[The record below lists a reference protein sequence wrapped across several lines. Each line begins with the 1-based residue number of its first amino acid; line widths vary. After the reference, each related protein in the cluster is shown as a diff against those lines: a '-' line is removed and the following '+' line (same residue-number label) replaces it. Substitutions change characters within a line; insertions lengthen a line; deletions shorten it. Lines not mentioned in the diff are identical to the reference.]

1 MRLLRLILLMGMT
14 VCAASAAVK
23 PNIILILADDLG
35 FSDIGCYGGEIKT
48 PNIDALAKGGI
59 RFSQFYNGARCCPTR
74 ASLMTGLYAHQAG
87 VGDMVD
93 TYAAAVRE
101 RMNSP
106 AYTDRLS
113 PSAPTVAEELRKVGY
128 RTLMSG
134 KWHLGYRTNEWPSA
148 RGFDRSFALIHGA
161 MNYYGLGIQN
171 AGAPGAVMMELD
183 GKKFVP
189 PQEGF
194 FATDAFTDYAIGFL
208 NEDEARKRPFFLYM
222 AYNAPHWPLQ
232 ARAETIAKHRGTYR
246 AKGWDKVRAERLERL
261 KKAEFMDERTEL
273 APRAP
278 RVAEWEQATEEA
290 REQWDLEMAVYAA
303 QVEELDTN
311 IGRLLE
317 ALKKSGRDRNTMI
330 LFMSDNGGAAE
341 DPNRSAAGAVLG
353 TRESYEGYRVQGA
366 HVSSAPFRKTKKF
379 THEGG
384 IAAPLIVNW
393 EGIDAA
399 RRGSVVKDVAHIIDM
414 MPTVVELAGG
424 AARKEFEGVN
434 LAAVFKG
441 ETLKRE
447 GALFW
452 EHEGNRA
459 AREGNWKIVS
469 TFGEP
474 WELYDLGE
482 DRTELRNLA
491 RSKPEVLAR
500 MAGAYEAWAKRVGV
514 LPWQ

>member
-1 MRLLRLILLMGMT
+1 MRLWRVILLAGL
-14 VCAASAAVK
+14 VFVARGAEK
-23 PNIILILADDLG
+23 PNIVLILADDMG
-35 FSDIGCYGGEIKT
+35 FSDLGCYGGEIET

-101 RMNSP
+101 RMNSA

-113 PSAPTVAEELRKVGY
+113 PAAPTVAEELRKIGY

-171 AGAPGAVMMELD
+171 AGAPGAVSMELD

-189 PQEGF
+189 AQEGF
-194 FATDAFTDYAIGFL
+194 FATDAFADYAIEFL
-208 NEDEARKRPFFLYM
+208 KEDSKRPFFLYF
-222 AYNAPHWPLQ
+222 APTAPHWPLH
-232 ARAETIAKHRGTYR
+232 ARAETIAKHRGTYK
-246 AKGWDKVRAERLERL
+246 AKGWDKLRAERLERL
-261 KKAEFMDERTEL
+261 KAMGIIDARTEL

-278 RVAEWEQATEEA
+278 RVAEWERATEEA
-290 REQWDLEMAVYAA
+290 REQWDSEMAVYAA
-303 QVEELDTN
+303 QVEELDAN
-311 IGRLLE
+311 VGRLME
-317 ALKKSGRDRNTMI
+317 ALKKRGGNTMI
-330 LFMSDNGGAAE
+330 FFMSDNGGAAE

-393 EGIDAA
+393 EGIDAKL
-399 RRGSVVKDVAHIIDM
+399 RGSVVKDVAHIIDM
-414 MPTVVELAGG
+414 MPTFLELAGG
-424 AARKEFEGVN
+424 ARKEFEG
-434 LAAVFKG
+434 LSLTGVFKG
-441 ETLKRE
+441 QALQRE

-474 WELYDLGE
+474 WELYDLGA

-491 RSKPEVLAR
+491 ESKAEVLGR
-500 MAGAYEAWAKRVGV
+500 MAKAYDEWAQRVGV
-514 LPWQ
+514 LPWK